1 MLAGKQETSMP
12 WGLEIKPTQDDHGV
26 TVYRVTVSVGGGL
39 SVVRE
44 FKSKEDAEQFASS
57 ERQRLAGGPKR
68 A

>member
-1 MLAGKQETSMP
+1 MP
-12 WGLEIKPTQDDHGV
+12 WGVEIRPRQDDNGV

-39 SVVRE
+39 SVVRD

-57 ERQRLAGGPKR
+57 ERQSLAGGPKR